1 MSFFTGFAE
10 GFATSVDRR
19 LRDDLERTYD
29 KVSKLSA
36 LRAKTIVEG
45 STKHANEF
53 KSYET
58 GLNSLASIVG
68 NDMDLVD
75 YLINQA
81 GGSIEAATAKAQEVQ
96 NAVANTSGKFTA
108 YDLLGLEQKQGNRPK
123 VTAKQ
128 IAQKIKGAYVPP
140 AKVTGETAV
149 GLNQLFNYDISP
161 SINRETDQLLSASG
175 ITFDNKKVDS
185 TPFIETLSSSGERT
199 KFINAYNEE
208 DSRKRAIKFGH
219 IAENI
224 SVLMGMTDNKAEL
237 EDLQNQYD
245 IATGEIEIHKT
256 IIKNIDDKFQPP
268 EPFNEASKRGMRKD
282 ILSQIN
288 ILSGLEYTVK
298 LDGTGGFNGNEWFGS
313 YKNKEQGR
321 FLLNKTNKIVDELSD
336 INSYYIGSGKNIKTF
351 TDANPNVVQN
361 TRTKILNLISEGKDY
376 NIVYGKDSNDN
387 PTVDVLPARLSVD
400 NAYASEIGAM
410 DSLLGEFRQI
420 SADTDEISTA
430 GMVQDLET
438 DIETATDS
446 FVSPFKPFF
455 SQAFR
460 TEEGETETPFPPVE
474 DRVPI
479 PENIKQL
486 MSDVNVDVGNINT
499 GGGSTAINETVEI
512 NALEK
517 RFAEFTRQFPQAP
530 PDDEKSGFLPW
541 YKNYLNSKGLKT
553 LLTDTQIMGITGAV
567 SSQDN
572 NTNNKSMFSGL
583 FNMGV
588 TPEMEYQQELKKNK
602 GSVYNITPQT
612 FGDIKVN
619 KVIVTNA
626 GTIQLE
632 VTYTNG
638 NTDNIGSLHSN
649 YRKLVKAGFDL
660 QKAVESAK

>member
-361 TRTKILNLISEGKDY
+361 TRTKILNFISEGKDY
-376 NIVYGKDSNDN
+376 NIVYGKDSNGN

-438 DIETATDS
+438 DIETAT
-446 FVSPFKPFF
+446 
-455 SQAFR
+455 FR
-460 TEEGETETPFPPVE
+460 
-474 DRVPI
+474 RH
-479 PENIKQL
+479 L
-486 MSDVNVDVGNINT
+486 
-499 GGGSTAINETVEI
+499 
-512 NALEK
+512 
-517 RFAEFTRQFPQAP
+517 
-530 PDDEKSGFLPW
+530 
-541 YKNYLNSKGLKT
+541 
-553 LLTDTQIMGITGAV
+553 
-567 SSQDN
+567 
-572 NTNNKSMFSGL
+572 
-583 FNMGV
+583 
-588 TPEMEYQQELKKNK
+588 ELKKAK
-602 GSVYNITPQT
+602 QKLH
-612 FGDIKVN
+612 FH
-619 KVIVTNA
+619 
-626 GTIQLE
+626 QLKIE
-632 VTYTNG
+632 YLFLKILN
-638 NTDNIGSLHSN
+638 NL
-649 YRKLVKAGFDL
+649 
-660 QKAVESAK
+660 